1 MSQGSV
7 TLFDATKPKSAEGIR
22 VTPVAEAKV
31 KEILEAEGK
40 AGHGLRVAVTAG
52 GCSGHSYGLY
62 FEEAAAADDK
72 IFEADGFQV
81 FVDPQ
86 SLALLSG
93 VVVDFVDTIQGA
105 GFKIENP
112 NAAAACGCGKSFTT

>member
-1 MSQGSV
+1 MSGPI
-7 TLFDATKPKSAEGIR
+7 TLFDATKPKTAEGITI
-22 VTPVAEAKV
+22 TPAAQEKV
-31 KEILEAEGK
+31 NEILKAEGK

-62 FEEAAAADDK
+62 FDEKAEAGDIVIKA
-72 IFEADGFQV
+72 EGFDI

-86 SLALLSG
+86 SLQLLAG
-93 VVVDFVDTIQGA
+93 ARIDYVDSIQGA

-112 NAAAACGCGKSFTT
+112 NATSSCGCGKSFT